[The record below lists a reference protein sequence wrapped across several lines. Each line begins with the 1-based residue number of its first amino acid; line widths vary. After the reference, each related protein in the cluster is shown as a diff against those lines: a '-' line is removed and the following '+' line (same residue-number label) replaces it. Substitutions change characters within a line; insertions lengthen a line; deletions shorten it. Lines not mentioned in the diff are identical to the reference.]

1 MISKSIRWVWC
12 LTFHRKHR
20 QTGVAIVNTLGAV
33 PVCRECGL
41 RLLPPKHEQGRRND
55 YLILSLATAKR
66 LAVAQK

>member
-1 MISKSIRWVWC
+1 MISKSIQWVWR

-20 QTGVAIVNTLGAV
+20 RAGVAIVNTLGAV
-33 PVCRECGL
+33 PACRECGL